1 MTQHSRRFLPESAAI
16 PREPVKIAACYR
28 SKSTAIYVSN
38 DASRHHGVTV
48 TQIVSS
54 NRPCSPQAAVGH
66 PSLEY
71 IAGVTNGTSALLAQD
86 DGSACAHRYAA
97 SKSAVYQTVAGCGTR
112 GDRSDSPRGSAAG
125 ASTEPQALRPEPFLR
140 RATDRPNRVSGGIA
154 SLPVEASG
162 EVAILFVRGA

>member
-1 MTQHSRRFLPESAAI
+1 VTQHSRRFLPESAAI
-16 PREPVKIAACYR
+16 PREPVKIASCYR
-28 SKSTAIYVSN
+28 SASTANYVIGN
-38 DASRHHGVTV
+38 ASREAGVTV

-54 NRPCSPQAAVGH
+54 TPLASPQNGPTALT
-66 PSLEY
+66 LEY